1 MNSFIKTIGR
11 GIVKC
16 LPIIAGVGLVSGACF
31 AADGDLTIS
40 AIASNMQSTVSSVAL
55 IISNVALVVG
65 LSLVCASFFKLKQ
78 HKDQPTQ
85 VPISNGVTLLVIGA
99 ALTVFPLLLPTANQ
113 AAFGSSV
120 TTGTVGG
127 EQMTNLISGGSS

>member
-16 LPIIAGVGLVSGACF
+16 LPIIAGVGLVSGVCF
-31 AADGDLTIS
+31 ADDLTIS

>member
-1 MNSFIKTIGR
+1 MKSFIKTIGR
-11 GIVKC
+11 GIVKS
-16 LPIIAGVGLVSGACF
+16 LPVIVGVGLVSGACF
-31 AADGDLTIS
+31 AGDALTIS
-40 AIASNMQSTVSSVAL
+40 GIASNMQGTVSSVAT
-55 IISNVALVVG
+55 IITQVALVVG

-120 TTGTVGG
+120 TTGTVTGSD
-127 EQMTNLISGGSS
+127 MTDLIGGGSSS

>member
-1 MNSFIKTIGR
+1 MNSFIKTVGR

-16 LPIIAGVGLVSGACF
+16 LPIIVGVGLVSGVCF
-31 AADGDLTIS
+31 ADGDLTIA
-40 AIASNMQSTVSSVAL
+40 AIASNMQSTVSSVAN

-127 EQMTNLISGGSS
+127 DDMKNLIGGS

>member
-1 MNSFIKTIGR
+1 MKSFIKTVGR

-16 LPIIAGVGLVSGACF
+16 LPVIVGVGLVSGVCF
-31 AADGDLTIS
+31 ADGDLTIA
-40 AIASNMQSTVSSVAL
+40 AIASNMQSTVSSVAN

-127 EQMTNLISGGSS
+127 DDMKNLIGGS

>member
-1 MNSFIKTIGR
+1 MKTFAKTMGR
-11 GIVKC
+11 MILKS
-16 LPIIAGVGLVSGACF
+16 LPILAGVGLIAGVSY
-31 AADGDLTIS
+31 ADDLTI
-40 AIASNMQSTVSSVAL
+40 ASISTNMQSTISYVANIITNVAL
-55 IISNVALVVG
+55 IVGISLI
-65 LSLVCASFFKLKQ
+65 CASFFKMKQ

-120 TTGTVGG
+120 TTGTVTGQDMNTLIGG
-127 EQMTNLISGGSS
+127 TTG

>member
-1 MNSFIKTIGR
+1 MKNFIKTVGR
-11 GIVKC
+11 GVVKC
-16 LPIIAGVGLVSGACF
+16 LPIIVGVGLVSSACF
-31 AADGDLTIS
+31 ADDLTI
-40 AIASNMQSTVSSVAL
+40 AGIASNMQGTVSSVAN
-55 IISNVALVVG
+55 IITNVALVVG

-113 AAFGSSV
+113 AAFGSGV
-120 TTGTVGG
+120 TTGTITGSD
-127 EQMTNLISGGSS
+127 MTNLIGAS